1 MKRIHKNIIRKEDS
15 DNMKEKNNKLT
26 VPELISIGVFTA
38 LYFVLVAI
46 ATFLSAALLPGFS
59 NVLLPAIAALVAG
72 CVYMLMVSKVPH
84 FGGITVMG
92 TVMGLFLF
100 VSGHFAVSLIIG
112 IGCSALADFIAK
124 LGGYRNKKGILA
136 SYIVFSFGLTGPVLL
151 LWLMKDAYIASLQ
164 AKGKDA
170 AYIDGVFSHINGTTL
185 VVCIAA
191 TLVLAIVGGMFGQ
204 KMMKKHFEKA
214 GIV

>member
-100 VSGHFAVSLIIG
+100 VSGHFAVSRLQNAHKEHHPFFLINP
-112 IGCSALADFIAK
+112 L
-124 LGGYRNKKGILA
+124 
-136 SYIVFSFGLTGPVLL
+136 
-151 LWLMKDAYIASLQ
+151 
-164 AKGKDA
+164 
-170 AYIDGVFSHINGTTL
+170 
-185 VVCIAA
+185 
-191 TLVLAIVGGMFGQ
+191 
-204 KMMKKHFEKA
+204 
-214 GIV
+214 